1 MQPAPVTKILPHF
14 VCFANTIWWNRNTSS
29 GHSVPRAEQ
38 FWFSTAAKG
47 GGAAQRPSQSSRW
60 GPRYWNYADRT
71 TADAR
76 VALSPQPL
84 AEIKLSGGFFLT
96 VRD

>member
-1 MQPAPVTKILPHF
+1 MQPAPVTKILPHLSVLQTQF
-14 VCFANTIWWNRNTSS
+14 GGTEIHLAGILFRGRNNSGFLPLRSERHAAETRSWWARL
-29 GHSVPRAEQ
+29 
-38 FWFSTAAKG
+38 
-47 GGAAQRPSQSSRW
+47 RPVTGISLI
-60 GPRYWNYADRT
+60 GP